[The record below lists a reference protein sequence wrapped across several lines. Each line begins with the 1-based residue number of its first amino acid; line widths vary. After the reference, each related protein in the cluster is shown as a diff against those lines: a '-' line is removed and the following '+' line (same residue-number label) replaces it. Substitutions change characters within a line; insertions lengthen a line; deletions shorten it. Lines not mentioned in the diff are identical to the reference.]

1 MLIRH
6 KRTVCLVSQ
15 AMEET
20 IGRFAKEVRPSHLHL
35 NIPVSSQKG
44 YIRTPKH
51 IPLHERKLGSWGT
64 KRKVELLC
72 TPLLSVSF

>member
-20 IGRFAKEVRPSHLHL
+20 IGRLAKEVKPSHLHL

-51 IPLHERKLGSWGT
+51 IPSMKESWVTGEQ
-64 KRKVELLC
+64 RGR
-72 TPLLSVSF
+72 